1 MKKKIILASASP
13 RRIEMLEKHGFD
25 IAVRPS
31 KIEEIVDHSLEM
43 GEIVKS
49 LAYQKADAVLNDLK
63 TNEPQLLKEYDL
75 LIAAD
80 TIVYKDE
87 IMGKPHSKG
96 HGMSMLMKL
105 KNTSHYVATGVAV
118 YHIDKMQ
125 WDIFF
130 DTTEVF
136 FTDYSQEEISSYL
149 DTDEAYDKAGGY
161 AIQGTFGKYIDHY
174 TGSYNNVV
182 GFPIEMILERI

>member
-13 RRIEMLEKHGFD
+13 RRIEMLKNHGFD

-31 KIEEIVDHSLEM
+31 KIDEIVDESLEM

-49 LAYQKADAVLNDLK
+49 LAKQKAQAVLDDLQA
-63 TNEPQLLKEYDL
+63 NEPELLKEYDL
-75 LIAAD
+75 LVAAD

-87 IMGKPHSKG
+87 IMGKPRSKA

-105 KNTSHYVATGVAV
+105 KNTSHCVATGVA
-118 YHIDKMQ
+118 IFDISNNK
-125 WDIFF
+125 WDVFY
-130 DTTEVF
+130 DSTEVF
-136 FTDYSQEEISSYL
+136 FTDYSEDEISSYL
-149 DTDEAYDKAGGY
+149 DTDEAYDKAGAY
-161 AIQGTFGKYIDHY
+161 AIQGTFAKYIDHY

-182 GFPIEMILERI
+182 GFPIEMILDRI